1 MKKIVF
7 ATEEDHQHKKT
18 ILQKSVTRALT
29 GTMPRPVFL
38 CLQRKQ
44 DDLDFPTRENGKS
57 IILFFISFGIPL
69 YLNDEIQRNC
79 ILLDLN

>member
-38 CLQRKQ
+38 CLQRNLTWISGHDKTAKQ
-44 DDLDFPTRENGKS
+44 LFHFSFRWFWIVDLS
-57 IILFFISFGIPL
+57 
-69 YLNDEIQRNC
+69 
-79 ILLDLN
+79 